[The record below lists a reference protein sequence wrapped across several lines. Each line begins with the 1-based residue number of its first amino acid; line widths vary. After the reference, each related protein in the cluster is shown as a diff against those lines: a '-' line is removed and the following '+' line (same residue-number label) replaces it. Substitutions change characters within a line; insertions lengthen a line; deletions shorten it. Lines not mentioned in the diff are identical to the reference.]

1 MRFSAIPEI
10 TEISVFGKGLGTG
23 QFKAHHIGEDIIHPA
38 QIFGQFKTTLVTAEV
53 ADAAVVIVIAE
64 YKILSVT
71 IGLKLKRIVATT
83 DYMLADRF
91 GRIELM
97 SRHRSHYLWIFNP
110 PVPT

>member
-64 YKILSVT
+64 YKIV
-71 IGLKLKRIVATT
+71 
-83 DYMLADRF
+83 
-91 GRIELM
+91 
-97 SRHRSHYLWIFNP
+97 IFSAFDNVDNP
-110 PVPT
+110 VIFVFF